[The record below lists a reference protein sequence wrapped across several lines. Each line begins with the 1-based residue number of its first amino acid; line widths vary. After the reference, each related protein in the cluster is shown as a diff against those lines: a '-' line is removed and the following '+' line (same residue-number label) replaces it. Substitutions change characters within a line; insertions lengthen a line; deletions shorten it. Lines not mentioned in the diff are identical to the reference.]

1 MVRPAWF
8 HWIVAASLPA
18 MIHQY
23 RPKAGSYG
31 NKALIL

>member
-1 MVRPAWF
+1 MVRLARF
-8 HWIVAASLPA
+8 YWIVAASLPA
-18 MIHQY
+18 MIRQY